1 MFIHWWVLIPLF
13 IFYIK
18 EINVYTLTR
27 IDIMVM
33 ILCWILLSLIISC
46 TFCLS
51 LYSSFSFCLLFCLL
65 LYSVIYYFSQNLRL
79 ECSVYVLFVLR
90 RILFFE
96 SFAVKAKKLLK
107 NYKNWNQIF
116 WTPKHLR
123 LHLKGLT
130 DSKYKPKS
138 SISSKIC
145 ESREIILWLW
155 KPYPNLAF
163 LWSCDMKNAF

>member
-1 MFIHWWVLIPLF
+1 MVYIPLLLLYSLHIQFFILKTLMFIHWWVLIPLF

-27 IDIMVM
+27 TDIMVM

-51 LYSSFSFCLLFCLL
+51 LYSSFSFCLLFRLL

-90 RILFFE
+90 RILFFD

-116 WTPKHLR
+116 
-123 LHLKGLT
+123 
-130 DSKYKPKS
+130 
-138 SISSKIC
+138 
-145 ESREIILWLW
+145 
-155 KPYPNLAF
+155 
-163 LWSCDMKNAF
+163 

>member
-1 MFIHWWVLIPLF
+1 MVYIPLLLLYSLHIQFFISKTLMFIHWWVLIPLF

-27 IDIMVM
+27 IDIVVM

-90 RILFFE
+90 RILFFQ

-116 WTPKHLR
+116 WTPKQLGM
-123 LHLKGLT
+123 HLKGLT

-138 SISSKIC
+138 SISSKI
-145 ESREIILWLW
+145 
-155 KPYPNLAF
+155 
-163 LWSCDMKNAF
+163 

>member
-1 MFIHWWVLIPLF
+1 MVYIPLLLLYSLHIQFFISKTLMFIHWWVLIPLF

-90 RILFFE
+90 RILFFD

-116 WTPKHLR
+116 
-123 LHLKGLT
+123 
-130 DSKYKPKS
+130 
-138 SISSKIC
+138 
-145 ESREIILWLW
+145 
-155 KPYPNLAF
+155 
-163 LWSCDMKNAF
+163 